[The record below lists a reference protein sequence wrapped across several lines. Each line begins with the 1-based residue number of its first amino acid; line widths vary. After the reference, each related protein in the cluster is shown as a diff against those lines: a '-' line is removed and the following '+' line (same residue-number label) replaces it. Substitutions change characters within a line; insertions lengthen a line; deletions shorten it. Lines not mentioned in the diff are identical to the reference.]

1 MNHTTIDPKSLSDAH
16 TREADGVQIVDVRTP
31 AEFEAAH
38 IVGSK
43 LAPLD
48 SLDPAQIKAAFNSDQ
63 PLYVVCRSGNRAKLA
78 IEKFHAASCESAVLL
93 EGGITAWEKQ
103 NLPLNRGREVMGLE
117 RQVRIAAGLLV
128 FSGTLLSLLN
138 PWFLIVPGFVG
149 AGLAFA
155 GITDS
160 CAMGMLI
167 AKAPW
172 NRRGSAAAE
181 CSICVQPSGNTA

>member
-1 MNHTTIDPKSLSDAH
+1 MNHTTIDPKTLADAH
-16 TREADGVQIVDVRTP
+16 DREPSGAQIVDVRTP
-31 AEFEAAH
+31 SEFEAAH
-38 IVGSK
+38 IAGSK

-48 SLDPAQIKAAFNSDQ
+48 ALDPDHVKSAFRNEE
-63 PLYVVCRSGNRAKLA
+63 PVYVVCKSGNRAKQA
-78 IEKFHAASCESAVLL
+78 IEKLQAAGCENAVLV
-93 EGGITAWEKQ
+93 EGGITAWEQ
-103 NLPLNRGREVMGLE
+103 HDLPLNRGRETMSLE
-117 RQVRIAAGLLV
+117 RQVRIAAGLLI
-128 FSGTLLSLLN
+128 FAGTLLALLN
-138 PWFLIVPGFVG
+138 PWFLIIPGFVG

-181 CSICVQPSGNTA
+181 CSICAKPRENAA